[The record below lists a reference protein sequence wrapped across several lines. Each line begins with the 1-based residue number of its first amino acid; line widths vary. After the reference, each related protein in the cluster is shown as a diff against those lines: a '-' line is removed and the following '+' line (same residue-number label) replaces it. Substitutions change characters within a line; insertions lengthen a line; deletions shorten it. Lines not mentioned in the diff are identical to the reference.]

1 MSLLPYEWAFAIRL
15 EYNLELNSSEQ
26 MISSLLLY
34 HDSVVR
40 EKKKAYNLFSLLKTG
55 FAATNYRDNSV
66 CEATL
71 PTLVHRELDSL
82 RGVLML

>member
-1 MSLLPYEWAFAIRL
+1 MSLLPYEKAFAIRL

-40 EKKKAYNLFSLLKTG
+40 KQKAYNLFSLLKTG
-55 FAATNYRDNSV
+55 FAATN
-66 CEATL
+66 
-71 PTLVHRELDSL
+71 PTLGALSYF
-82 RGVLML
+82 